1 MPSPS
6 IGTGDPFYGVKSCTR
21 SGTFQP
27 NPSANL
33 GGMGKGECNNLLKRM
48 VTIAGMTGVL
58 LTGMSNLAPQQAQ
71 AQQVESQQVESQQ
84 GEVQQGETYAWPHQ
98 VSTKQQTDPFTN
110 ITYMPTRPTQPTQS
124 TNLTTGSATGLQ
136 IANYAKQFIGIP
148 YVHGGRSPQTG
159 FDCSGFTSYVYK
171 HFGISISTGPIGQL
185 KQGYQVSKSD
195 MQPGDIVFFH
205 SGSRSGYHEGIYIG
219 NNQMIHAP
227 APGRGVQ
234 ITNLSSSWCQSH
246 FAQVRR
252 YF

>member
-6 IGTGDPFYGVKSCTR
+6 IGTGESFYGVKSCIR

-48 VTIAGMTGVL
+48 ITIAGMTGVL
-58 LTGMSNLAPQQAQ
+58 FTGMSNLVPQQAQ
-71 AQQVESQQVESQQ
+71 AQQVESQQ
-84 GEVQQGETYAWPHQ
+84 GEAYTWPHQ

-110 ITYMPTRPTQPTQS
+110 NRPTQS
-124 TNLTTGSATGLQ
+124 ANLTTGSATGLQ

-171 HFGISISTGPIGQL
+171 HFGISILTGPIGQL